1 MRVCLLSHSDGRG
14 GAYAAAYRLH
24 QGLRKMGVDS
34 TMLVGDKTRDDHTVL
49 SPNSKLAKGWSKLTP
64 TLDHLPLML
73 YPNRDHTP
81 YSIQWIS
88 DRIASQVAQL
98 APDIINLHWVNA
110 GYLQIETV
118 ARLNKPLV
126 WTIHDMWPFTG
137 GCHYSGECDRYMKS
151 CGSCPQLHS
160 DQDWDISR
168 WVWQRKAKNWKN
180 LNLTI
185 ITPSR
190 WLADCAKNSSLFQN
204 LRIEVI
210 ANGLDIKTYRPIE
223 QKLARHLLNLP
234 HDKQLILFGAMSANS
249 DHRKGFQFLLPALQK
264 LNQTKQPYQIELV
277 VFGASEPIDSPD
289 LGFKVH
295 YLGRLNDDIL
305 LALVYSAA
313 DVMIVPSI
321 QESFGQTASEAL
333 SCGTPVVAFNATG
346 LKDIVEHQQ
355 NGYLAQPFEVEDLAK
370 GIAWVLED
378 RERYG
383 KLCDR
388 AREKVV
394 QEFSLEVQAKYYLS
408 VYQDI
413 YKFYLCTAR

>member
-1 MRVCLLSHSDGRG
+1 MKVCLLSHSDSQG
-14 GAYAAAYRLH
+14 GAFIAAYRLH
-24 QGLRKMGVDS
+24 QGLRKIGVDS
-34 TMLVGDKTRDDHTVL
+34 TMLVGDKRRDDWTVL
-49 SPNSKLAKGWSKLTP
+49 SGESKLEKAWVKIAPSLDALPKLF
-64 TLDHLPLML
+64 
-73 YPNRDHTP
+73 YPQRDLVP
-81 YSIQWIS
+81 YSLQWS
-88 DRIASQVAQL
+88 PDRVANKVKKIN
-98 APDIINLHWVNA
+98 PDIINLHWINA
-110 GYLQIETV
+110 GYLQIESL
-118 ARLNKPLV
+118 AKFKKPIV
-126 WTIHDMWPFTG
+126 WTLQDMWPFTG
-137 GCHYSGECDRYMKS
+137 GCHYSEECDRYTQS
-151 CGSCPQLHS
+151 CGACPQLHS
-160 DQDWDISR
+160 NQNWDISR
-168 WVWQRKAKNWKN
+168 WVWQRKAKAWKN

-185 ITPSR
+185 VTPSR
-190 WLADCAKNSSLFQN
+190 WLADCARNSSLFQD
-204 LRIEVI
+204 LRIETI
-210 ANGLDIKTYRPIE
+210 AFALDIQMYRPIE

-234 HDKQLILFGAMSANS
+234 HDKQLILFGAISATG
-249 DHRKGFQFLLPALQK
+249 DCRKGFQLLLPALQK

-394 QEFSLEVQAKYYLS
+394 QEFSLEVQSKRYLS
-408 VYQDI
+408 VYRE
-413 YKFYLCTAR
+413 LL